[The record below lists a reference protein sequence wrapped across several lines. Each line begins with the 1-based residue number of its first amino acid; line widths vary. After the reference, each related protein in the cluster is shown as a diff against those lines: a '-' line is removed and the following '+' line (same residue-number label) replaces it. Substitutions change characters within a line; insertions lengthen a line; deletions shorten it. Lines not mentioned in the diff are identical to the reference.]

1 MNRLLTALATGLAL
15 LASASGAIAQTWP
28 SKPVTWIVPFA
39 PGGSSDVISR
49 MVASKLAE
57 RIGQS
62 VVVDNKPGGAGVI
75 AMQAAQRATPD
86 GHTIILGHIGTMAVN
101 PSMLPSQPYDVAKD
115 FSTVSLLATVPSMI
129 GVHPSA
135 PVRSLKELIAIA
147 KEKPGTINYG
157 TAGNG
162 SAGHLAMEYFKQA
175 AGLSKDSLVHVPYRG
190 TGPMM
195 TDLLGGQT
203 QATFTGAIPLLPHV
217 RSGKILPIA
226 VGTAKRLDV
235 LPDVPTV
242 AEMGFPDFETS
253 QWYGVLAPARTPKD
267 IVDRLSKEL
276 AETLKHPEVVAKLA
290 ADGSVAVGS
299 TPDAFAE
306 FARKE
311 AERWGQV
318 VRTAGIKPD

>member
-1 MNRLLTALATGLAL
+1 MMRLMIAL
-15 LASASGAIAQTWP
+15 LLPIVAGAGALPASAQSWP
-28 SKPVTWIVPFA
+28 SKSVSWIVPFA

-101 PSMLPSQPYDVAKD
+101 PFMLPSQPYDVEKD
-115 FSTVSLLATVPSMI
+115 FVTVSLLATVPSMI
-129 GVHPSA
+129 GVHPGT
-135 PVRSLKELIAIA
+135 PITSLKELLAIA
-147 KEKPGTINYG
+147 KDKPGTINYG

-162 SAGHLAMEYFKQA
+162 SAGHLAMEYFKLE

-203 QATFTGAIPLLPHV
+203 QATFTGAIPLLPHIK
-217 RSGKILPIA
+217 SGKVRPIA
-226 VGTAKRLDV
+226 VGTTKRLDV
-235 LPDVPTV
+235 LPDVPTI
-242 AEMGFPDFETS
+242 AEMGFANFETS
-253 QWYGVLAPARTPKD
+253 QWYGVLAPAKTPKD
-267 IVDRLSKEL
+267 IVDKLSKEL
-276 AETLKHPEVVAKLA
+276 AETLKHPDVVAKLA
-290 ADGSVAVGS
+290 ADGSIAVGS
-299 TPDAFAE
+299 TSGAFAE
-306 FARKE
+306 FASKE
-311 AERWGQV
+311 AARWSRV
-318 VRTAGIKPD
+318 VKAAGIKPD

>member
-1 MNRLLTALATGLAL
+1 MFRIIATAALLLLTAGPSPLQ
-15 LASASGAIAQTWP
+15 AQAWP
-28 SKPVTWIVPFA
+28 SKTVTWIVPFA

-49 MVASKLAE
+49 MVALKLAE

-101 PSMLPSQPYDVAKD
+101 PFMLPSQPYDVEKD
-115 FSTVSLLATVPSMI
+115 FITVSLLATVPSMI
-129 GVHPSA
+129 GVHPGT
-135 PVRSLKELIAIA
+135 PINSLKDLLVIA

-162 SAGHLAMEYFKQA
+162 SAGHLAMEYFKQE

-203 QATFTGAIPLLPHV
+203 QATFTGAIPLLPHIK
-217 RSGKILPIA
+217 SGKVRPIA

-242 AEMGFPDFETS
+242 AEMGIAGFETS
-253 QWYGVLAPARTPKD
+253 QWYGVLAPAKTPKEVID
-267 IVDRLSKEL
+267 KLSKEL
-276 AETLKHPEVVAKLA
+276 AETLKHPDVVAKLA

-299 TPDAFAE
+299 TPEAFSAFA
-306 FARKE
+306 RTE
-311 AERWGQV
+311 AERWGKV
-318 VRTAGIKPD
+318 VKAAGIKPD